1 MALTTP
7 ILYSQV
13 AFDATNSQTF
23 NFGVIGGEQV
33 TQNKLVITNQST
45 NKIVYQAVQ
54 TTYKFEHILP
64 ANTLTNGVYYSAYI
78 VTYNANGT
86 ASAQSNS
93 IQFYCYSTPSFAF
106 SNLPINNVIA
116 NSSYNFR
123 ATYNQAEGELLNS
136 YVFTLYD
143 AQRTQ
148 IATSGVR
155 YVGNTTTLPTI
166 VSYRF
171 TGFIDKT
178 SYYIRA
184 IGQTAHGVQVDTGFI
199 AISII
204 YTAPNLFSVIELSNN
219 CSGGYV
225 LVKSNLIEIGAKSN
239 PIPPI
244 YIDNNTAV
252 DGRNSGRYVQWDSGF
267 ELSDDFTASLWG
279 RAFNEN
285 SNIITMIDDYD
296 NEIVIRYRTNDD
308 GTVYADATVTT
319 GSVRY
324 YIYSA
329 SIPKPTKTD
338 KIQFWIR
345 RIGYQYTIK
354 LANVTT

>member
-1 MALTTP
+1 MLTTP
-7 ILYSQV
+7 ILYSQA
-13 AFDATNSQTF
+13 AFDATQAHTFTF
-23 NFGVIGGEQV
+23 NVVGGEQV
-33 TQNKLVITNQST
+33 TQNRLVIINQVTSEV
-45 NKIVYQAVQ
+45 VYRAVQ

-86 ASAQSNS
+86 ASSQSNS
-93 IQFYCYSTPSFAF
+93 IQFYCYSTPSFVF

-116 NSSYNFR
+116 NSSYNFQV
-123 ATYNQAEGELLNS
+123 TYNQTEGELLNS
-136 YVFTLYD
+136 YSFTLYD
-143 AQRTQ
+143 AQRIQ
-148 IATSGVR
+148 IATSGVQ
-155 YVGNTTTLPTI
+155 YIGATTIPPTVI
-166 VSYRF
+166 AHQF

-184 IGQTAHGVQVDTGFI
+184 IGQTAQGTQVDTGLI

-204 YTAPNLFSVIELSNN
+204 YTVPSLFSIVELSNN

-239 PIPPI
+239 PMPPI
-244 YIDNNTAV
+244 YIDSNTAV
-252 DGRNSGRYVQWDSGF
+252 DTRDSGEYVQWDSGF
-267 ELSDDFTASLWG
+267 ELSDNFTASLWG

-296 NEIVIRYRTNDD
+296 NEIIIRYRTNDD
-308 GTVYADATVTT
+308 GTVYADTTVTN

-329 SIPKPTKTD
+329 SIPKPTETD

>member
-1 MALTTP
+1 MLTTP
-7 ILYSQV
+7 ILYSQA
-13 AFDATNSQTF
+13 AFDATQAHTFTF
-23 NFGVIGGEQV
+23 NVVGGEQV

-64 ANTLTNGVYYSAYI
+64 ANKLVNGVYYSAYVI
-78 VTYNANGT
+78 TYNTNGV
-86 ASAQSNS
+86 ASSRSNS

-116 NSSYNFR
+116 NSSYNFQ

-136 YVFTLYD
+136 YSFTLYD
-143 AQRTQ
+143 AQRIQ
-148 IATSGVR
+148 IATSGVQ
-155 YVGNTTTLPTI
+155 YVGSASAPPTI
-166 VSYRF
+166 ISYQF

-178 SYYIRA
+178 NYYIRA
-184 IGQTAHGVQVDTGFI
+184 IGQTAQGTQVDTGLI

-204 YTAPNLFSVIELSNN
+204 YTASSLFSIIELNNN

-239 PIPPI
+239 LSPPI
-244 YIDNNTAV
+244 YVDNDTAV
-252 DGRNSGRYVQWDSGF
+252 DVRTTGRYVEWDSGF
-267 ELSDDFTASLWG
+267 ELNSDFTASLWG
-279 RAFNEN
+279 RDFNEN
-285 SNIITMIDDYD
+285 SNIITMTDDLG
-296 NEIVIRYRTNDD
+296 NNIIIRYRTNENN
-308 GTVYADATVTT
+308 TVYADATVTNGT
-319 GSVRY
+319 VKY

-329 SIPKPTKTD
+329 SIPAPTTAA

-345 RIGYQYTIK
+345 RIGCQYTIK

>member
-7 ILYSQV
+7 ILYSQA
-13 AFDATNSQTF
+13 AFDATQAHTFTF
-23 NFGVIGGEQV
+23 NVVGGEQV

-45 NKIVYQAVQ
+45 NEIVYQVVQ

-64 ANTLTNGVYYSAYI
+64 ANTLTNGVYYSAYVI
-78 VTYNANGT
+78 TYNANGA
-86 ASAQSNS
+86 ASSQSNS

-106 SNLPINNVIA
+106 SNLPINNVIT
-116 NSSYNFR
+116 NSSYNFQ
-123 ATYNQAEGELLNS
+123 ATYNQTEGELLNS

-143 AQRTQ
+143 AQRIQ
-148 IATSGVR
+148 IATSGTQ
-155 YVGNTTTLPTI
+155 YVGATTTPPTI
-166 VSYRF
+166 VAYQF
-171 TGFIDKT
+171 TGFVDRT

-184 IGQTAHGVQVDTGFI
+184 IGQTAQGTQVDTGLI
-199 AISII
+199 AISVL
-204 YTAPNLFSVIELSNN
+204 YTVPSLFSVIELNNN

-239 PIPPI
+239 PTPPI

-252 DGRNSGRYVQWDSGF
+252 DDRNSGRYVQWDSGF
-267 ELSDDFTASLWG
+267 ELSDNFTASLWG

-296 NEIVIRYRTNDD
+296 NEIIIRYRTNDD
-308 GTVYADATVTT
+308 GTVYADATVTN
-319 GSVRY
+319 GSIRY

-329 SIPKPTKTD
+329 SIPKPTETD

-345 RIGYQYTIK
+345 RIGYQYAIK